1 MKKFIRDIIVIFI
14 PVMLGGCVNF
24 HGTDKSVWSGGMWVI
39 PVVIGLGTII
49 FSFLAYK
56 QSIGGTIEYKK
67 NGFAWDLVETNEK
80 IPIYKVPYFYFAIG
94 TIVINFMVILFTVLE
109 A

>member
-1 MKKFIRDIIVIFI
+1 MKKLLYLIPIF
-14 PVMLGGCVNF
+14 LSSCVNF

-56 QSIGGTIEYKK
+56 QSVGGTIEYKK
-67 NGFAWDLVETNEK
+67 NGFVWDLVETNEK